1 MTKRPKKPGSVLDLE
16 FRRYLEERL
25 YRIAVNAVVARS
37 RRDDSFQ
44 DMISVAETALLR
56 AAKKVRDDGSGR

>member
-37 RRDDSFQ
+37 SRTDTFE
-44 DMISVAETALLR
+44 DMLSVAEVALQR
-56 AAKKVRDDGSGR
+56 AAKRIRQDRG